1 MKKTLDMEGIACPRC
16 EARIKKAL
24 EAVAGVDEAV
34 VSKDTQTAVVT
45 LTQDVADTVLAEAA
59 ALGGSYTVKGVR
71 AE

>member
-16 EARIKKAL
+16 EARIRKAL
-24 EAVAGVDEAV
+24 EALDGVEAAE

-45 LTQDVADTVLAEAA
+45 LSQDVSDSALAETASV
-59 ALGGSYTVKGVR
+59 GGSYKVKSVR

>member
-59 ALGGSYTVKGVR
+59 AMGGSYTVKGVR

>member
-45 LTQDVADTVLAEAA
+45 LAQDVADTVLAEAA

>member
-16 EARIKKAL
+16 EARIRKAL
-24 EAVAGVDEAV
+24 EALDGVEAAE

-45 LTQDVADTVLAEAA
+45 LSQDVADEILAEAA
-59 ALGGSYTVKGVR
+59 SVGGSYTVKSVR